1 MFGGGLKASGSNHSN
16 RLSFNDENL
25 DIDSN
30 NGKQKR
36 EIPSIGANLCF

>member
-1 MFGGGLKASGSNHSN
+1 MLSGLKASGSNNSN

-30 NGKQKR
+30 NGKQKK
-36 EIPSIGANLCF
+36 EIPSIGVNLCF